1 MLIADGGGGYGGT
14 HWASK
19 EVPAMWAAIA
29 NQDTEAHYQV
39 VGGWS
44 KTADLTLAHL
54 AQVRVYRDNLAS
66 VWPPSKSPAAA
77 AYIARLDKLM
87 ADLQAT
93 HDAASANY
101 TAFSTVTLT
110 LSLAR
115 QKLEALYDKYESNAK
130 QNFVWQQKRDAA
142 AASPSPSPTPT
153 PSPSPGPSPT
163 AQTPPVSAAAQEEL
177 NRQARVIM
185 YDLSS
190 TVLSGAAALQKPKPY
205 NPQQGQV
212 GTGEENQRSDGGVGS
227 FATPPIIPPPGG
239 GGGGSSGGSVIPNTS
254 SHVTP
259 LTPTT
264 HTPVGGGPVTGG
276 VGTGPI
282 LGGVGNPPVITPP
295 NPGLQPPVPTPA
307 PPGPGPV
314 PGLIGTPGASGLLPT
329 SGPLPNGTGAPRSGL
344 VKPGMPGGAGRM
356 TMPSGGVIGA
366 NPGSGMIGQMPTG
379 AQGGRPPGAGRV
391 NPVGGV
397 IGQQGGAPQGRG
409 GTPAHGMPMQNGP
422 MAGNQGRTRGRRQD
436 GEQERWDPDNPW
448 STEEGVDPVVLPPDD
463 FGPIDPGPA
472 IGYPR

>member
-14 HWASK
+14 HWMSK

-87 ADLQAT
+87 VDLQAT

-115 QKLEALYDKYESNAK
+115 QKLRALYEKYESNAK

-142 AASPSPSPTPT
+142 AASPTPTPT

-163 AQTPPVSAAAQEEL
+163 AQTPPVSAAQQEEL

-190 TVLSGAAALQKPKPY
+190 TVLSGQAALQKPKPY
-205 NPQQGQV
+205 RPGQD
-212 GTGEENQRSDGGVGS
+212 GYGDDDNGQRIDGGGGG

-259 LTPTT
+259 VSPTT
-264 HTPVGGGPVTGG
+264 HTPVGSGPVTGG

-295 NPGLQPPVPTPA
+295 APGLPLPGPTPA

-314 PGLIGTPGASGLLPT
+314 PGLIGTPSASGLLPT
-329 SGPLPNGTGAPRSGL
+329 SGSLPNGTGTPRSGL
-344 VKPGMPGGAGRM
+344 IKPGMPAGTGRM

-379 AQGGRPPGAGRV
+379 TQGGRPPGAGRV

-397 IGQQGGAPQGRG
+397 IGQQGGAPLGRG
-409 GTPAHGMPMQNGP
+409 GTSAHGVPMQNGP
-422 MAGNQGRTRGRRQD
+422 LAGNQGRPRGRRQE
-436 GEQERWDPDNPW
+436 GEQERWDPNNPW
-448 STEEGVDPVVLPPDD
+448 ATEEGVDPVVLPPDD

>member
-14 HWASK
+14 HWVAK

-66 VWPPSKSPAAA
+66 VWPPAKSPAAA

-115 QKLEALYDKYESNAK
+115 HKLKALYNTYESNAK
-130 QNFVWQQKRDAA
+130 QNFVWQQKQEAA
-142 AASPSPSPTPT
+142 EKSPTPT
-153 PSPSPGPSPT
+153 PSPSPSG
-163 AQTPPVSAAAQEEL
+163 ARNVPPVSSAQQEEL

-190 TVLSGAAALQKPKPY
+190 TVLSGHSALQKPKPY
-205 NPQQGQV
+205 DPRQGQV
-212 GTGEENQRSDGGVGS
+212 GGGEDDRGTDGGAGG
-227 FATPPIIPPPGG
+227 FAAPPVIPAP
-239 GGGGSSGGSVIPNTS
+239 GGGSSGGSVSPGSLSPTGPAS
-254 SHVTP
+254 
-259 LTPTT
+259 PTT
-264 HTPVGGGPVTGG
+264 HTPVGG

-282 LGGVGNPPVITPP
+282 LGGVGNPPVISPP
-295 NPGLQPPVPTPA
+295 SPGLPAPGPAPA
-307 PPGPGPV
+307 PPAPGLGPV
-314 PGLIGTPGASGLLPT
+314 PGVIGTPGASGLLPPGGVPPT
-329 SGPLPNGTGAPRSGL
+329 GTRPPQSGL
-344 VKPGMPGGAGRM
+344 VKPGIPPGTGRM

-366 NPGSGMIGQMPTG
+366 NPGSGMIGQMPANTS
-379 AQGGRPPGAGRV
+379 GGRAPGAGRV

-397 IGQQGGAPQGRG
+397 IGQQGARAGVS
-409 GTPAHGMPMQNGP
+409 AHGLPPQNGP
-422 MAGNQGRTRGRRQD
+422 MAGAPGRGRGGRQD

-448 STEEGVDPVVLPPDD
+448 SIEKGVDPVVLPPDD
-463 FGPIDPGPA
+463 YGPIDPGPA
-472 IGYPR
+472 IGHSR

>member
-14 HWASK
+14 HWSSK

-29 NQDTEAHYQV
+29 NQDTELHYQV

-54 AQVRVYRDNLAS
+54 GQVRVYRDNLAS

-110 LSLAR
+110 LNLAR
-115 QKLEALYDKYESNAK
+115 RKIEALYDKYESNAK
-130 QNFVWQQKRDAA
+130 QNFVWQQKQEAA
-142 AASPSPSPTPT
+142 AASSTPTPI

-163 AQTPPVSAAAQEEL
+163 AKTPPVSAAQQEEL

-190 TVLSGAAALQKPKPY
+190 TLLSGQAALQKPKLYRP
-205 NPQQGQV
+205 GQD
-212 GTGEENQRSDGGVGS
+212 GFGKDDNGQRMDGGGGG

-239 GGGGSSGGSVIPNTS
+239 GGGGASGGSVIPNTS

-259 LTPTT
+259 VSPTT
-264 HTPVGGGPVTGG
+264 HTPVGSGPVTGG
-276 VGTGPI
+276 VGTGPV
-282 LGGVGNPPVITPP
+282 LGGVGNTPVITPP
-295 NPGLQPPVPTPA
+295 NPGLQPPVPTP
-307 PPGPGPV
+307 PTPGPGPV
-314 PGLIGTPGASGLLPT
+314 PGLIGTPGAGGVLPT
-329 SGPLPNGTGAPRSGL
+329 SGPLPNGTGTPRSGL
-344 VKPGMPGGAGRM
+344 VKPGMPAGAGRM

-379 AQGGRPPGAGRV
+379 AQGGRSPGAARV

-397 IGQQGGAPQGRG
+397 IGQQGGASPGRG
-409 GTPAHGMPMQNGP
+409 GTSAHGMPMQNGS
-422 MAGNQGRTRGRRQD
+422 MTGNQGRPRGRRQE
-436 GEQERWDPDNPW
+436 GEQHRWDPDNPW
-448 STEEGVDPVVLPPDD
+448 STDEGVDPVVRPPDD